1 VIRSAILWPSL
12 RARNFRLARGGGLP
26 SGGTAI
32 GEDDRS
38 IGAAAAIGARLRL
51 VDDAL
56 TDGIARGIGHLIA
69 EDARLGGRVVT
80 LGGRPHVNFG
90 SCSYLGLETD
100 PRLKDAACDA
110 VARYGV
116 QFASSRA
123 YVSCPPYAELERLLQ
138 AMFGAP
144 LVVAQTTTLAHF
156 AALPILIGS
165 EDAVVCDQLVHN
177 SVQSVLPTLKAAG
190 TTCRFVRHS
199 RIDKLDKLVT
209 ALAQRHRRVWYL
221 ADGVYSM
228 HGDLAP
234 LGALQELL
242 ARHERLS
249 LYIDDAHGVSWTGT
263 HGRGTVL
270 GDGPPPQ
277 RTVMVASLAKAF
289 SAGGA
294 VLVFP
299 DAETARL
306 VRTCGSTMIFSGPLQ
321 PALLGAGIA
330 SARVHLSSEIADR
343 QTMLMDRIRL
353 FNELAAARGVP
364 ATTDATPIRFIEI
377 GGTDVTYRMAAD
389 LMRDGFYI
397 NTAVFPAVSQGRGGL
412 RIALTLHQT
421 ADDIRGLID
430 AIAARL

>member
-1 VIRSAILWPSL
+1 MS
-12 RARNFRLARGGGLP
+12 
-26 SGGTAI
+26 
-32 GEDDRS
+32 
-38 IGAAAAIGARLRL
+38 
-51 VDDAL
+51 DA
-56 TDGIARGIGHLIA
+56 IARGVSHLIA
-69 EDARLGGRVVT
+69 EDAELGGRLVT
-80 LGGRPHVNFG
+80 LHGRAHVNFG
-90 SCSYLGLETD
+90 LCSYLGLETD
-100 PRLKDAACDA
+100 ARLKHAACDA

-123 YVSCPPYAELERLLQ
+123 YVSCPPYAELERLLR

-144 LVVAQTTTLAHF
+144 VVVAQTTTLAHF

-177 SVQSVLPTLKAAG
+177 SVQAVLPTLKAAG

-199 RIDKLDKLVT
+199 RIDRLDTLVT

-234 LGALQELL
+234 LAALEELL

-249 LYIDDAHGVSWTGT
+249 LYIDDAHGVSWAGT

-306 VRTCGSTMIFSGPLQ
+306 VRACGSTMIFSGPLQ

-330 SARVHLSSEIADR
+330 SARVHLSAEIVDR
-343 QTMLMDRIRL
+343 QATLMDRIGL
-353 FNELAAARGVP
+353 FNQLAAVRGVP
-364 ATTDATPIRFIEI
+364 LATTAATPIRFVAVGDTEA
-377 GGTDVTYRMAAD
+377 TYRLAAD
-389 LMRDGFYI
+389 LMRDGFFV
-397 NTAVFPAVSQGRGGL
+397 NTAAFPAVSRGKGGL
-412 RIALTLHQT
+412 RIALTLHHT

>member
-1 VIRSAILWPSL
+1 M

-32 GEDDRS
+32 DENEAR
-38 IGAAAAIGARLRL
+38 IGATGAIGARLRL
-51 VDDAL
+51 VDDAM
-56 TDGIARGIGHLIA
+56 TEAIARGIGHLIA
-69 EDARLGGRVVT
+69 EDAELGGRLVT
-80 LGGRPHVNFG
+80 FGGRPHVNFG

-100 PRLKDAACDA
+100 ARLKDAACDA

-165 EDAVVCDQLVHN
+165 DDAVVCDQLVHN

-199 RIDKLDKLVT
+199 RIDRLDRLVT

-234 LGALQELL
+234 LAALEELL

-249 LYIDDAHGVSWTGT
+249 LYIDDAHGVSWAGT

-306 VRTCGSTMIFSGPLQ
+306 VRACGSTMIFSGPLQ

-330 SARVHLSSEIADR
+330 SARVHLSAEIADR
-343 QTMLMDRIRL
+343 QATLMDRMRL
-353 FNELAAARGVP
+353 FNDLAAARGIP
-364 ATTDATPIRFIEI
+364 LATTAATPIRFVEI
-377 GGTDVTYRMAAD
+377 GDTDATYRMAAD
-389 LMRDGFYI
+389 LMRAGFFI
-397 NTAVFPAVSQGRGGL
+397 NTAAFPAVSQGRGGL

>member
-1 VIRSAILWPSL
+1 L
-12 RARNFRLARGGGLP
+12 RARNFRLARSGGLP

-32 GEDDRS
+32 GEDEAG
-38 IGAAAAIGARLRL
+38 IGATAALGARLRL
-51 VDDAL
+51 VDDAV
-56 TDGIARGIGHLIA
+56 TDAIARGIGHLIA
-69 EDARLGGRVVT
+69 EDAELGGRLVT
-80 LGGRPHVNFG
+80 LHGRPHVNFG

-177 SVQSVLPTLKAAG
+177 SVQAVLPTLKAAG

-199 RIDKLDKLVT
+199 RIDKLDRLVG

-234 LGALQELL
+234 LAALEDLL
-242 ARHERLS
+242 ARHDRLS
-249 LYIDDAHGVSWTGT
+249 LYIDDAHGVSWAGT

-306 VRTCGSTMIFSGPLQ
+306 VRACGSTMIFSGPLQ

-343 QTMLMDRIRL
+343 QATLMDRIRL
-353 FNELAAARGVP
+353 FNELAAARGIP
-364 ATTDATPIRFIEI
+364 LATTAATPIRFVEI
-377 GGTDVTYRMAAD
+377 GDTDATCRMTAD
-389 LMRDGFYI
+389 LMRDGFFI